1 MRAVKQILI
10 ICAAALLPAFLQW
23 QLAPPSGWRPRT
35 PDPIAVSAENERIT
49 AETLRTWTTPFT
61 WVDAR
66 PKAEFEADHMPGAIL
81 LNEDN
86 WDTLLPEFLVQ
97 WQPGRPVVVYCGP
110 SCESSRRVALRL
122 RLAGVSD
129 IRVLDGGWDAAKSLR
144 P

>member
-1 MRAVKQILI
+1 VKQILI
-10 ICAAALLPAFLQW
+10 ICLAALLPAIAQW

-35 PDPIAVSAENERIT
+35 ADPTAGAIEGERLT
-49 AETLRTWTTPFT
+49 VETLRTWPRPYR

-66 PKAEFEADHMPGAIL
+66 PRAEFELDHMPGAIL
-81 LNEDN
+81 LNEDS
-86 WDTLLPEFLVQ
+86 WETLLPEFLAQ
-97 WQPGRPVVVYCGP
+97 WQPGSTVVVYCGP

-122 RLAGVSD
+122 RLAGVTD

>member
-1 MRAVKQILI
+1 MKQILV

-23 QLAPPSGWRPRT
+23 QLAPPTGWRPRA
-35 PDPIAVSAENERIT
+35 PDPVAVSTEGERVT
-49 AETLRTWTTPFT
+49 VDTLRTWTAPFSLGG
-61 WVDAR
+61 R
-66 PKAEFEADHMPGAIL
+66 PIEGGRFDADHMPGAIL
-81 LNEDN
+81 LNEDS
-86 WDTLLPEFLVQ
+86 WDSLLPDFLAQ

-129 IRVLDGGWDAAKSLR
+129 IRVLDGGWDAAQTLR